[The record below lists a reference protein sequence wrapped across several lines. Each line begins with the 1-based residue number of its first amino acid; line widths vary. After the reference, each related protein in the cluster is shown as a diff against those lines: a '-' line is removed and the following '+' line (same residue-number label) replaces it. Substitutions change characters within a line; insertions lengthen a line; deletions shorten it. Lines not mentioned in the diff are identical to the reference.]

1 MENKIKELIEAGYSI
16 EDIAEA
22 YKQEEKRMKAAA
34 AAKERE
40 AKVKAAEEV
49 LARAMSDY
57 LNLALDTDV
66 SVEECAAMIRD
77 ITRQVKVYFCAI
89 PEKATKAKNRISV
102 DNVRTMDELEEWL
115 KSMGL

>member
-16 EDIAEA
+16 EDITEA

-49 LARAMSDY
+49 LARAMVDY
-57 LNLALDTDV
+57 FNLVLGMDMT
-66 SVEECAAMIRD
+66 VEEGVAMVRD
-77 ITRQVKVYFCAI
+77 LTRQARACFRII
-89 PEKATKAKNRISV
+89 PSEVTKAES
-102 DNVRTMDELEEWL
+102 VRTEDELDKWL
-115 KSMGL
+115 RSMGF

>member
-22 YKQEEKRMKAAA
+22 YKQEEKRMMEAA

-40 AKVKAAEEV
+40 AKINAAEGA

-57 LNLALDTDV
+57 FNLVLDMHMT
-66 SVEECAAMIRD
+66 VEEGVAIVRD
-77 ITRQVKVYFCAI
+77 LTRQAKACFRVI
-89 PEKATKAKNRISV
+89 PGKATKV
-102 DNVRTMDELEEWL
+102 ENVRTEDELNKWL
-115 KSMGL
+115 KSMGF